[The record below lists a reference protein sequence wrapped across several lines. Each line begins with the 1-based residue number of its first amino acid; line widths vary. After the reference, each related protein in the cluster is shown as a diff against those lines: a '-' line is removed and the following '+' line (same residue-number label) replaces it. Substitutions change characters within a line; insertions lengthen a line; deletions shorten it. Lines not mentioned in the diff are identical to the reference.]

1 MNASPE
7 DLLGGED
14 PDIADDKGNVVEQ
27 PAAPVIQDFHSFL
40 SMIAHQRVFLQ
51 KHDMPKAQELL
62 DSLEKELIQG
72 KSRALK
78 QRRLDRFFSVRTSP
92 TRVRDSAPPV
102 IDLSGEDEPVVEAED
117 ASLGFGSVCAS
128 SQSSLSSFFQTP
140 STPSA
145 LQRSSCA
152 QHDLEPASPIF
163 SEGLS
168 SQEEIFNAP
177 PMSPL
182 SPLPAGTSAV
192 MENPG
197 SSSSTTSSCWKLAAM
212 AEQAEA
218 DEMMEYF
225 FDSGDLD

>member
-1 MNASPE
+1 
-7 DLLGGED
+7 
-14 PDIADDKGNVVEQ
+14 
-27 PAAPVIQDFHSFL
+27 
-40 SMIAHQRVFLQ
+40 
-51 KHDMPKAQELL
+51 MPKAQELL

-78 QRRLDRFFSVRTSP
+78 QSRLDHFFSVRTSP
-92 TRVRDSAPPV
+92 ARVCDSLPPV
-102 IDLSGEDEPVVEAED
+102 IDLCSEDEPAVEAED
-117 ASLGFGSVCAS
+117 ASSGFGSVCAS
-128 SQSSLSSFFQTP
+128 SQASLSTFFQTP

-152 QHDLEPASPIF
+152 QHDSEPASPVF

-177 PMSPL
+177 LMSPL

-192 MENPG
+192 METPG
-197 SSSSTTSSCWKLAAM
+197 SSSSTTSSRWKLAVM

-218 DEMMEYF
+218 DEMMDYF
-225 FDSGDLD
+225 FDSGDSD